1 MWETK
6 PKNESRFKRSEG
18 LFSFRFVSTG
28 PFNSWDR
35 APYITTIG
43 LHAPRPSVF
52 PKFRNI
58 HHNFMLANYNSQEA
72 IDNDDGSS
80 FYNTHHNFFVYGDT
94 GLKSDFGGHDNYHEN
109 NVYAYS
115 GETFNPGNNLRFI
128 NNSCVIRSANGYP
141 SDCGNLP
148 SGMLVS
154 GNSIYVAGGNISVCH
169 GHPLDQWVKAGH
181 DKGSSMHPTPSD
193 AAVVAMGRALL
204 QIGIAAN

>member
-72 IDNDDGSS
+72 IDNDDGSRRAK
-80 FYNTHHNFFVYGDT
+80 DA
-94 GLKSDFGGHDNYHEN
+94 L
-109 NVYAYS
+109 
-115 GETFNPGNNLRFI
+115 
-128 NNSCVIRSANGYP
+128 
-141 SDCGNLP
+141 
-148 SGMLVS
+148 
-154 GNSIYVAGGNISVCH
+154 
-169 GHPLDQWVKAGH
+169 
-181 DKGSSMHPTPSD
+181 
-193 AAVVAMGRALL
+193 AAVALAVL
-204 QIGIAAN
+204 LS